1 MEWIPRSE
9 NYLAGY
15 YSKKVEDLDD
25 WGLSLRLFDM
35 IISPFG
41 PFSIDWFALVHNAKV
56 VRFFSW
62 CWNTASLG
70 VDAFAVSWSFEYGLF
85 VHLFPWL

>member
-15 YSKKVEDLDD
+15 YSKIVEDLDD

-41 PFSIDWFALVHNAKV
+41 PFSIDWFALVHNA
-56 VRFFSW
+56 
-62 CWNTASLG
+62 
-70 VDAFAVSWSFEYGLF
+70 
-85 VHLFPWL
+85 

>member
-1 MEWIPRSE
+1 MEWILRSE

-15 YSKKVEDLDD
+15 YSKIVEDLDD

-41 PFSIDWFALVHNAKV
+41 TFSIDWFALVHNAKV
-56 VRFFSW
+56 ERFFLLVLEHSLAW
-62 CWNTASLG
+62 CRCICSKL
-70 VDAFAVSWSFEYGLF
+70 VL
-85 VHLFPWL
+85 